1 MKTLSRIN
9 RNWRQRGNLTKSGDV
24 SIVNS
29 RSSYND
35 DLEDEVISFSS
46 SLPRFAK
53 KQDTQYQNIN
63 SKLEFLVGSNFDK
76 NGQNMVLVIIKVLYR
91 EFNHNKILLLTKNI
105 IFYC

>member
-53 KQDTQYQNIN
+53 KQDNN
-63 SKLEFLVGSNFDK
+63 LVSSGHVTLDLANRIDETIESLDGK
-76 NGQNMVLVIIKVLYR
+76 K
-91 EFNHNKILLLTKNI
+91 
-105 IFYC
+105 